1 MATETSTPR
10 LSVTTIFHISNG
22 VMQMEMDQLLFLNPL
37 DVDQNQ
43 DSGTQLK

>member
-10 LSVTTIFHISNG
+10 LSVTITFHTSNG
-22 VMQMEMDQLLFLNPL
+22 AMLMEMELLHFLNLL